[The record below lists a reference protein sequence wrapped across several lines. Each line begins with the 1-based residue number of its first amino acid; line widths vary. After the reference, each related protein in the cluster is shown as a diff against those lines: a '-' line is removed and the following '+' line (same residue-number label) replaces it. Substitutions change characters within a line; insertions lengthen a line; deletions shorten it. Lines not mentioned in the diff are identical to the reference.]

1 MRGHI
6 MIYSISIKPPFELR
20 RDVVRCS
27 KVIVRAVAPQP
38 LQITPYY
45 VAFSSSPASWLH
57 VGGGYE
63 AVAALPVPQRAYY
76 VM

>member
-1 MRGHI
+1 MAEYSNTIIPATEVSGH
-6 MIYSISIKPPFELR
+6 
-20 RDVVRCS
+20 VVRRS

-45 VAFSSSPASWLH
+45 IAFSSSPASWLH